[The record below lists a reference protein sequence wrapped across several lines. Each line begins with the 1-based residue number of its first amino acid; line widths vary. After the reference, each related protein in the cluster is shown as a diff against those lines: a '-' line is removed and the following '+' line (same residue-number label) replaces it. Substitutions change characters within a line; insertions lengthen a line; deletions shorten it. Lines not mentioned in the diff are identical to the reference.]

1 MATAQFLVEIS
12 PWESGTSDAPP
23 SVRLRVGKGIRPSLT
38 FESDGST
45 LPLPASAF
53 ADCGEGDRDEG
64 DCSGV
69 RHASDHGQ
77 QD

>member
-1 MATAQFLVEIS
+1 LATAQFLVEIS

-53 ADCGEGDRDEG
+53 ATAD
-64 DCSGV
+64 
-69 RHASDHGQ
+69 
-77 QD
+77 

>member
-1 MATAQFLVEIS
+1 MEIS

-45 LPLPASAF
+45 LPQPASAF
-53 ADCGEGDRDEG
+53 ATAD
-64 DCSGV
+64 
-69 RHASDHGQ
+69 
-77 QD
+77 